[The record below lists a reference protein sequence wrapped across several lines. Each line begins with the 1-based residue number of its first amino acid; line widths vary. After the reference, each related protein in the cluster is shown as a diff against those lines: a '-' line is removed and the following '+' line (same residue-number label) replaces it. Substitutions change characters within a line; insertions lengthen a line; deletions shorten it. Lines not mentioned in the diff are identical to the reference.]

1 MINDTVAQSS
11 TDSSAIQIPNYFFLI
26 INFLACF
33 PHLLFIIFG
42 LNTVSKDF
50 LYVCM
55 CTHVYICT
63 YIKSDADGC
72 MHHLFHAIQQSYK
85 HVKKHDSVIRL
96 THFRHFL
103 HVYQF
108 SMGLYCT

>member
-1 MINDTVAQSS
+1 MDLHNQLDKVHNIQLYSAIILWSSYKLTIMINDTVAQSS
-11 TDSSAIQIPNYFFLI
+11 TDSSAIQIPKYFFKIIFLI

-33 PHLLFIIFG
+33 PHLLFIIFVFG

-63 YIKSDADGC
+63 YI
-72 MHHLFHAIQQSYK
+72 
-85 HVKKHDSVIRL
+85 
-96 THFRHFL
+96 
-103 HVYQF
+103 
-108 SMGLYCT
+108 